1 MLKSMRHITSL
12 LAGVLGAFLVVGGL
26 GCEGDNPPPTPPETK
41 KAPEVK
47 KVPAGKNI
55 TICIQGD
62 KRFVQV
68 ETVVCLREGA
78 LEQLL
83 TRKGTKEH
91 EAILSADIDA
101 RDLHKALLATGAE
114 PGSPVQYQPRFKA
127 PSGPTVKVSVQ
138 WEEKGKLR
146 TEPAQKWVQN
156 EMTKKELK
164 SDWVFAGSRFIKN
177 PEEGKPDYYLANDGD
192 VICVANFES
201 ALLDLPFN
209 SSKVDA
215 ERSFVAFTERIPPK
229 DTKVLLILEPLVEK
243 MDTKPAPKKP
253 VPDPDK

>member
-1 MLKSMRHITSL
+1 MLNFMRHTPFL
-12 LAGVLGAFLVVGGL
+12 LPGALCTCLMLVGL
-26 GCEGDNPPPTPPETK
+26 GCEGDGTPQGGPETK
-41 KAPEVK
+41 KAPEIK

-55 TICIQGD
+55 TFCIQGD

-68 ETVVCLREGA
+68 ECVVCLREGA

-91 EAILSADIDA
+91 EAILAADIDA
-101 RDLHKALLATGAE
+101 RDLHKALLTTGAE

-127 PSGPTVKVSVQ
+127 PTGPTVKVSVQ

-146 TEPAQKWVQN
+146 TEPAQKWVMN
-156 EMTKKELK
+156 AMTNKELK
-164 SDWVFAGSRFIKN
+164 SDWVFAGSRFVKAFD
-177 PEEGKPDYYLANDGD
+177 EGKPDYYLANDGD
-192 VICVANFES
+192 VVCVANFES

-209 SSKVDA
+209 SSKADA

-229 DTKVLLILEPLVEK
+229 DTKVILILEPVLEK
-243 MDTKPAPKKP
+243 KDAKPTEKK
-253 VPDPDK
+253 